1 METGEI
7 VLAPNAARASQIPA
21 VEDFLLR
28 MSDVIGLQ
36 IRAKLGVKLQLVAVG
51 RLRLSGLL
59 ALHAGAFLGA
69 GARAVLVSLWTIDDH
84 ATLEFMKSF

>member
-28 MSDVIGLQ
+28 TSDVIGYSGCGE
-36 IRAKLGVKLQLVAVG
+36 IKAEGVVG
-51 RLRLSGLL
+51 IPR
-59 ALHAGAFLGA
+59 AFLGA
-69 GARAVLVSLWTIDDH
+69 GARAVLVSLLTIDDH
-84 ATLEFMKSF
+84 TTQEFMKSF